1 MPYGTTG
8 AAAPTSLTFSFS
20 TLPLRVVVKD
30 GNPWFVA
37 ADVLTAL
44 TLDRKALERLDDDE
58 RGVSSIHTL
67 GGTQQMGVVN
77 ESGLYSLILGSRKPE
92 AKRFKKWVTSE
103 VLPAIRKTGRY
114 EHPAPIPTPAPTP
127 APITAGDQD
136 LSMADMQTIRE
147 SIEAVSSYFRW
158 HKAWRM
164 GMWHHLRAATAVPS
178 PHPFKVKHA
187 SIINAELWKM
197 RMVAARMSNA
207 FADAESKCI
216 KAVLRGSLAESA
228 LIEVLDE
235 IDHIPMPAQ
244 PALVL

>member
-37 ADVLTAL
+37 ADVCRAL
-44 TLDRKALERLDDDE
+44 TIGNSRMAMERLDDDE
-58 RGVSSIHTL
+58 RGVSSIDTPY
-67 GGTQQMGVVN
+67 GTQQMGVVN

-92 AKRFKKWVTSE
+92 AKRFKKWVTAE

-114 EHPAPIPTPAPTP
+114 EHPTPEPIPS
-127 APITAGDQD
+127 DEQD
-136 LSMADMQTIRE
+136 LSPSDMQAIRD
-147 SIEAVSSYFRW
+147 SIDSVSSLFHW

-164 GMWHHLRAATAVPS
+164 GMWHHLRAATGVAS
-178 PHPFKVKHA
+178 PKPFKLAHA
-187 SIINAELWKM
+187 PLITRELWKM

-216 KAVLRGSLAESA
+216 KEVLRGSLSEAA
-228 LIEVLDE
+228 LTEVLST
-235 IDHIPMPAQ
+235 IAHTPMPSQ
-244 PALVL
+244 PALSL